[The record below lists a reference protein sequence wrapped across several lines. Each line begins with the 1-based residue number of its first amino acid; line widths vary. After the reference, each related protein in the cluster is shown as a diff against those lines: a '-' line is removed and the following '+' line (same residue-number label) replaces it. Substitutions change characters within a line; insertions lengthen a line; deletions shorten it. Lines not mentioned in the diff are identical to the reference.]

1 MWTAQDV
8 ERDVSKPEG
17 IAKTATNLIVRRSD
31 GKSYCIQYVH
41 KSDDKSRTDVSQ
53 FANGTRLQATDMMLE
68 LHVGIFQNACPS
80 GNIKNLHT
88 LNHDK
93 IEAKE
98 TSKERLL
105 SGSFK
110 YTGNCQAALTDAA
123 SVSKATSAKPNLNF
137 NDRLIVI
144 LVVTLPALFLYFL
157 PA

>member
-8 ERDVSKPEG
+8 ERDVSKPDG
-17 IAKTATNLIVRRSD
+17 IVKIGTNLIVRRSD
-31 GKSYCIQYVH
+31 GKSYCIQYVQ
-41 KSDDKSRTDVSQ
+41 KSDEKSRTDVSQ
-53 FANGTRLQATDMMLE
+53 FGNGTRLQATDMMLE
-68 LHVGIFQNACPS
+68 LHVGIFQNACPFD
-80 GNIKNLHT
+80 NIKNLRT
-88 LNHDK
+88 LNQDK

-123 SVSKATSAKPNLNF
+123 SVSKATSSKPSLNF

-144 LVVTLPALFLYFL
+144 LVVTLPVLFLYFL